1 MPIKNGSSPATLHD
15 VAKLA
20 GVSYQTVSRVV
31 NKMPKVA
38 PDTLEKVNQAIAE
51 LNYRPNRAARSL
63 VTGKSNAIH
72 VLAFD
77 LFNLRTIPFME
88 MAASEKGYQLRITA
102 LHQDLSLPEIRQKL
116 AEIASSQVDG
126 IVLSMPWS
134 TVPYQ
139 ELLDLSGGIPMV
151 IVGCNLG
158 PETNSVLIDQRAGT
172 RQAVQHLLD
181 LGHRQFAEIAGAIA
195 KYEDSRIRHETYQ
208 ELLRAN
214 SLEPGPSETGNFTMQ
229 SGFEAMNRLLAQ
241 NCPFTALVCAN
252 DEMAL
257 GAIRAAHEAGLKVP
271 RDLSVVGFDN
281 LDFAAF
287 CTPTLTTV
295 QQDYQA
301 LGTQSAQHLLSL
313 IQDPGAAAH
322 HRIIYP
328 KLIVR
333 QSTAHPPSTKRKA

>member
-1 MPIKNGSSPATLHD
+1 MPVKNGSSPATLHD

-31 NKMPKVA
+31 NKMSKVA
-38 PDTLEKVNQAIAE
+38 PHTLEKVTQAIAE
-51 LNYRPNRAARSL
+51 LNYQPNRAARSL
-63 VTGKSNAIH
+63 VTGRSHAIH

-77 LFNLRTIPFME
+77 VFNLRVIPHME
-88 MAASEKGYQLRITA
+88 RVAAEKGYQLRITILRQA
-102 LHQDLSLPEIRQKL
+102 YSITDMRQKL
-116 AEIASSQVDG
+116 AEIVSSQVDG

-134 TVPYQ
+134 TVSYQ
-139 ELLDLSGGIPMV
+139 ELLDLSAGIPMV

-158 PETNSVLIDQRAGT
+158 PETNSVLIDQRAGA
-172 RQAVQHLLD
+172 RLAVQHLVD
-181 LGHRQFAEIAGAIA
+181 LGHRQFAEIAGTVD
-195 KYEDSRIRHETYQ
+195 KYEDGRIRHETYQ

-214 SLEPGPSETGNFTMQ
+214 SLEPGPRETGNFSME

-295 QQDYQA
+295 QQDYHA

-322 HRIIYP
+322 HRVIYP
-328 KLIVR
+328 KLIIR
-333 QSTAHPPSTKRKA
+333 QSTATPPTKK